1 MTQPLIGLTTYGRNQ
16 GGRHELPA
24 DYSEAVVRA
33 GGIPVLLPPVG
44 GDALAGAWLDRLDA
58 VILTGGGDLDP
69 ATYDGTPH
77 PTIYNLDAARDR
89 AELAVA
95 RAAVA
100 GTKPVLA
107 ICRGLQVLNVVL
119 GGTLYEHLPDVVGEQ
134 VAHRLPPRETTTHPV
149 NITADTHLARI
160 MGVTRAETVSW
171 HHQGIRSLGRGLVAT
186 AFAPDGVIEAVELP
200 AHPWCIAVQWH
211 PELSA
216 ASDPLQ
222 QRLFDA
228 VASAAVAR

>member
-1 MTQPLIGLTTYGRNQ
+1 MTQSLIGLTTYGRNQ

-24 DYSEAVVRA
+24 EYSEAVVRA
-33 GGIPVLLPPVG
+33 GAIPVLLPPVG
-44 GDALAGAWLDRLDA
+44 GDALAAAWLQRLDA

-69 ATYDGTPH
+69 ASYGGARH
-77 PTIYNLDAARDR
+77 PTIYNLDAARDS

-134 VAHRLPPRETTTHPV
+134 VPHRLPPRETTRHPV
-149 NITADTHLARI
+149 EITAGTRLARI
-160 MGVTRAETVSW
+160 LGVSHAETVSW
-171 HHQGIRSLGRGLVAT
+171 HHQGIRSLGRGLIAT

-200 AHPWCIAVQWH
+200 EHPWCVAVQWH

-216 ASDPLQ
+216 ATDPLQ

-228 VASAAVAR
+228 LAHAAAAR